1 MRLTEERVAAL
12 ARQICEALLEEE
24 HVDLEITEERF
35 RFLIE
40 NLILEDMRTE
50 ERIDAEATQWLRIN
64 KAYLQEGTPDWEL
77 ALEKVRDDIAIS
89 KGYVI
94 H

>member
-1 MRLTEERVAAL
+1 MRLSEERVAAL
-12 ARQICEALLEEE
+12 ARRITEILLDEE

-40 NLILEDMRTE
+40 NLILEDLRLE
-50 ERIDAEATQWLRIN
+50 ERIDAEATQWLRTN
-64 KAYLQEGTPDWEL
+64 KAFLQEGSTEWEL
-77 ALEKVRDDIAIS
+77 AMEKVRDDIAIS